1 MKYLVYTL
9 FLITLSST
17 MILEDIESHQLTV
30 PKVNYPVRFVYID
43 RINQWWPPEKIA
55 SGIGLPGY
63 ANDTIYNYVAFAFWT
78 YSSGP
83 VDIVNIWADPI
94 KYFGPDSVF
103 GTTKDQVQKL
113 D

>member
-43 RINQWWPPEKIA
+43 RINQWWPPEQIA
-55 SGIGLPGY
+55 
-63 ANDTIYNYVAFAFWT
+63 A
-78 YSSGP
+78 
-83 VDIVNIWADPI
+83 
-94 KYFGPDSVF
+94 
-103 GTTKDQVQKL
+103 
-113 D
+113 